1 MTAPQEIHFHVHL
14 DALTDLVTQVVTI
27 KELVMTEADAINA
40 LTAKFDSFAEDVR
53 ALVAAAAVVRDQ
65 LGPDGQ
71 TALDSLTAKLD
82 ALDVEVGDQNADGV

>member
-1 MTAPQEIHFHVHL
+1 MTQPEIHIHVHL
-14 DALTDLVTQVVTI
+14 DALTDLVTQVSTI

-40 LTAKFDSFAEDVR
+40 LTAKFDSFAADVR

-82 ALDVEVGDQNADGV
+82 ALDVEVGDQDGDGV